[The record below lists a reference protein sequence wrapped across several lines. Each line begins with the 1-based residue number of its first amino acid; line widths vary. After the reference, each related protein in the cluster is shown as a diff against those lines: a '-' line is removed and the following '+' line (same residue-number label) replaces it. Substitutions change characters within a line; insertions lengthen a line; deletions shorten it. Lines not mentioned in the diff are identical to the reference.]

1 MLHFALSGSADTR
14 QISTKEDSNTSSRRG
29 SAAKDGAQ
37 RVLCLKMDSSNSPVI
52 AGYQGLSPEELS
64 KLIEDKVSQMKASLR
79 AEIMEE
85 IKTNLKSFIEE
96 QVKAS
101 VAEELEK
108 IKQNQTA

>member
-1 MLHFALSGSADTR
+1 
-14 QISTKEDSNTSSRRG
+14 
-29 SAAKDGAQ
+29 
-37 RVLCLKMDSSNSPVI
+37 MDPPASPLV

-64 KLIEDKVSQMKASLR
+64 KLIEDKVSQMKESLR

-85 IKTNLKSFIEE
+85 IKRNLKSFIEE